1 MRGVRIG
8 VVIID
13 NGISWCTGGQKPA
26 GAIES
31 AIKDYPSKTADLRKG
46 GITGLHE
53 ALQEMKSADGLFVLR
68 VVVPDLALRTR
79 SLMPQECGLITTKE

>member
-31 AIKDYPSKTADLRKG
+31 AIKDYLSKTVDLRKG

-79 SLMPQECGLITTKE
+79 S